1 MIYLHMLI
9 EEDITMQKK
18 RVVAV
23 RRVRPYSFKGSA
35 AVPPNCKNL
44 CRELGSISHPT
55 DNQKSIIISHL
66 QYRGALFLGN
76 PGVIE
81 LLQCVIFNFIILLRK
96 SNKEFKTVHEDPDSR
111 KL

>member
-9 EEDITMQKK
+9 EEDIMMQKK

-55 DNQKSIIISHL
+55 DNQKSIIIINE
-66 QYRGALFLGN
+66 FLE
-76 PGVIE
+76 IFDR
-81 LLQCVIFNFIILLRK
+81 LLEILGTLH
-96 SNKEFKTVHEDPDSR
+96 EFLNLVSS
-111 KL
+111 